1 VRARFFRFSPSRLAV
16 AYIALSVLV
25 LALFAIPLWYS
36 WRVNI
41 STFRAYV
48 QGEDMQ
54 MLMDVFDREGPKGLT
69 AAMDSQVRSSPSDE
83 ILVFAD
89 AAKQRIAGNLPGWPA
104 EVPDAPGTYG
114 LVIDLGGGSSMR
126 VVASHVRLP
135 GGYHLLMGRQSVRF
149 ETLVQRFWYG
159 IAGAMGI
166 ILLMGAVIAWMI
178 RRALLSEVHEISRT
192 ASAIAQGDLSRR
204 VTTRGRSDELDTLAR
219 TVNGMLEQ
227 LARKNVQLESEIS
240 VRRQAEQALHR
251 AHDDLEG
258 LVAQRTKELERTN
271 ESLRRSET
279 CLAEAQRL
287 SHTGSFSWRPA
298 SGEIILS
305 EETYQI
311 YEYSPDTQP
320 TMELARER
328 VHPDDRAFFDE
339 TARRVRQEQN
349 GFEFEHRLL
358 MPRGFVKH
366 LRVVGRTAK
375 DESGKFVEIQ
385 GAVMDMTA
393 QRLAQQSLERA
404 LQETQTLK
412 QQFQLAIDTIP
423 GLVWSTLPDGHVDF
437 LNQRWRE
444 YTGFTLAQASGW
456 GWQAAIHPD
465 DVASLVDYWG
475 SVLASGTQGETE
487 ARLRRHDG
495 KYRWFLFRAVPLY
508 DESGKLV
515 KWYGTNT
522 DIEDRKRAEALLA
535 AENATLEMIA
545 KGNPLSQVLEALCRL
560 VEEMYRGSLCSI
572 LLLDP
577 NGKLRHGAA
586 PSLPESFVRAIDGS
600 AIGERAGSC
609 GTAAFRRARVI
620 VEDITSDPLWADY
633 RSLAAGHGLRACWS
647 VPILTQEGKVLGT
660 FAIYYREPGS
670 PDAQQLEAI
679 EQLTHL
685 AGIAIERMRAEEEL
699 RRSETYLA
707 EAQRLS
713 LTGSFGWN
721 VASGELLWSDET
733 YELVGLDRGIK
744 PTLDDVLRRVHPED
758 LWIVQD
764 MLGRATR
771 EREALDFEHR
781 FLLDDGSIKHVHVR
795 ARAAKS
801 ESGAL
806 EYVGA
811 VTDVTALK
819 RAEALLAGEK
829 RLLEF
834 VAKGNPLSQI
844 LESLCRLVEHN
855 ISGCLCGILLV
866 DPSGNRLEYGAAPS
880 LPSSYNEGVHGTP
893 VNLDSGPCAMAA
905 FLNEQVIATDIAT
918 DTRWSQQQ
926 WSAHALAHGLRAC
939 WSTPI
944 TSSAGKV
951 FGTFALSFRQPRSPT
966 PQHRNLI
973 EQFTHLASIA
983 IERAQAED
991 ALRRSERDLRQ
1002 AQRLEAMGTLA
1013 GGIAHDFNN
1022 ILGAVLGY
1030 GEMALRN
1037 APKGSRLRR
1046 DLDSIMT
1053 AGERGRALVDRILAF
1068 SRSGVSE
1075 RIAVHVEK
1083 VVREALDLIEA
1094 KLPEGI
1100 RVETKLRAGRAAM
1113 LGDPTQVHQVLM
1125 NLGANAVQAMSS
1137 GGTLSVSLDAVHFD
1151 VTRAATIGTV
1161 ALGDYI
1167 VLNVADS
1174 GSGIAPEIL
1183 DRIFDPFFTT
1193 KEVGVGTGLG
1203 LSLVHGIV
1211 AEVGGA
1217 IDVTSTPGAGSV
1229 FTVYLP
1235 RAGEATA
1242 DDEAKAPALPRG
1254 NGEQVLI
1261 VDDEEALVRLTTET
1275 LAELGYVPVGFTSS
1289 VAALEAFRAHPERFD
1304 AVITDER
1311 MPGMSGS
1318 ELISEARAI
1327 RGTVPILLVS
1337 GYLGAAVV
1345 QGARDAG
1352 ADALL
1357 NKPLSARELA
1367 TSLARVLHSQ

>member
-1 VRARFFRFSPSRLAV
+1 MTPPHEHEPMTSASHAEERQARARFFRFSPSRLAV
-16 AYIALSVLV
+16 VYIVLCV
-25 LALFAIPLWYS
+25 LALALFAIPLWYA
-36 WRVNI
+36 WRVNFA
-41 STFRAYV
+41 TLKTYV
-48 QGEDMQ
+48 HADDFQTMVGIFE
-54 MLMDVFDREGPKGLT
+54 REGPSGL
-69 AAMDSQVRSSPSDE
+69 AAAIESRVGTRPGDE
-83 ILVFAD
+83 IIVLAD
-89 AAKQRIAGNLPGWPA
+89 ASKLRLAGNLPAWPA
-104 EVPDAPGTYG
+104 EVPDAQGTSG
-114 LVIDLGGGSSMR
+114 VVIDLGGSSMR
-126 VVASHVRLP
+126 VVASHVTLP
-135 GGYHLLMGRQSVRF
+135 GGYRLLMGRESARFQS
-149 ETLVQRFWYG
+149 LVNLYWYG
-159 IAGAMGI
+159 IAGSTGI
-166 ILLMGAVIAWMI
+166 VLILAAAVGWAI
-178 RRALLSEVHEISRT
+178 RRALLSEVQEISGT
-192 ASAIAQGDLSRR
+192 AAAIVEGDLSRR

-227 LARKNVQLESEIS
+227 LATQNVQLESEIA

-251 AHDDLEG
+251 AHDDLER
-258 LVAQRTKELERTN
+258 LVAQRTEQLERTN
-271 ESLRRSET
+271 ESL
-279 CLAEAQRL
+279 Q
-287 SHTGSFSWRPA
+287 
-298 SGEIILS
+298 
-305 EETYQI
+305 
-311 YEYSPDTQP
+311 
-320 TMELARER
+320 
-328 VHPDDRAFFDE
+328 RAF
-339 TARRVRQEQN
+339 N
-349 GFEFEHRLL
+349 
-358 MPRGFVKH
+358 
-366 LRVVGRTAK
+366 
-375 DESGKFVEIQ
+375 
-385 GAVMDMTA
+385 
-393 QRLAQQSLERA
+393 
-404 LQETQTLK
+404 ETQTLK

-423 GLVWSTLPDGHVDF
+423 GLVWSTLPDGHADF
-437 LNQRWRE
+437 LNQRWRD
-444 YTGFTLAQASGW
+444 YTGLTIAQASGW
-456 GWQAAIHPD
+456 GWQAAIHSD
-465 DVASLVDYWG
+465 DVGSLMDYWK
-475 SVLASGTQGETE
+475 SLLASGAPGETE
-487 ARLRRHDG
+487 ARLRRFDG

-515 KWYGTNT
+515 KWYGTNI

-535 AENATLEMIA
+535 AENAALEMIA
-545 KGNPLSQVLEALCRL
+545 KGNPLPRVLEALCRL
-560 VEEMYRGSLCSI
+560 VEEMYGGSLCSI

-586 PSLPESFVRAIDGS
+586 PNLPESYLRAIDGG

-609 GTAAFRRARVI
+609 GTAAFRRERVI
-620 VEDITSDPLWADY
+620 VEDIANDPLWEDY
-633 RSLAAGHGLRACWS
+633 RSLAAEHGLRACWS
-647 VPILTQEGKVLGT
+647 LPILTQEGKVLGT
-660 FAIYYREPGS
+660 FAIYSREPGS
-670 PDAQQLEAI
+670 PDAQQLETV

-685 AGIAIERMRAEEEL
+685 AGVAIERTRAEEEL
-699 RRSETYLA
+699 RRSEAYLA

-721 VASGELLWSDET
+721 VASGELYWSDET
-733 YELVGLDRGIK
+733 YELVGLDRRTK
-744 PTLDDVLRRVHPED
+744 PTLEDVLRRVHPED
-758 LWIVQD
+758 LALVRDILD
-764 MLGRATR
+764 RAAR
-771 EREALDFEHR
+771 EREGLDFEHR
-781 FLLDDGSIKHVHVR
+781 FLMDDGSVKHVHVR
-795 ARAAKS
+795 ACTATS

-829 RLLEF
+829 RLLEY
-834 VAKGNPLSQI
+834 VAKGNPLAEI
-844 LESLCRLVEHN
+844 LDSLCRIVEHDA
-855 ISGCLCGILLV
+855 SGCLCAIVLV
-866 DPSGNRLEYGAAPS
+866 DSSGTRLEHGAAPS
-880 LPSSYNEGVHGTP
+880 LPSSYNERIHGRAID
-893 VNLDSGPCAMAA
+893 LASGPCGMAA
-905 FLNEQVIATDIAT
+905 CLNEQVIAADVAS
-918 DTRWSQQQ
+918 DTRWSVQ
-926 WSAHALAHGLRAC
+926 WCTHALAHGLRAC

-944 TSSAGKV
+944 VSSTGKV
-951 FGTFALSFRQPRSPT
+951 LGTFALYFREPCSPT

-991 ALRRSERDLRQ
+991 TLRRSERQLRQ

-1068 SRSGVSE
+1068 SRSGVGE
-1075 RIAVHVEK
+1075 RVAVHVEK
-1083 VVREALDLIEA
+1083 MVREALDLLEA

-1100 RVETKLRAGRAAM
+1100 RVEAELRAGRAAM

-1137 GGTLSVSLDAVHFD
+1137 GGTLSVSLDAVRFD
-1151 VTRAATIGTV
+1151 AARSATIGAV
-1161 ALGDYI
+1161 AVGDYI

-1217 IDVTSTPGAGSV
+1217 IDVMSRPGAGSA

-1235 RAGEATA
+1235 RAGDAPVA
-1242 DDEAKAPALPRG
+1242 DEDEVPALPRG

-1261 VDDEEALVRLTTET
+1261 VDDEEALVRLTAET
-1275 LAELGYVPVGFTSS
+1275 LAELGYVPVSFTSS
-1289 VAALEAFRAHPERFD
+1289 VAALAALRAHPERFD

-1318 ELISEARAI
+1318 ELVREVRAL
-1327 RGTVPILLVS
+1327 RGAIPILLVS

-1345 QGARDAG
+1345 QSARDAG

-1367 TSLARVLHSQ
+1367 TSLAHVLRAQ